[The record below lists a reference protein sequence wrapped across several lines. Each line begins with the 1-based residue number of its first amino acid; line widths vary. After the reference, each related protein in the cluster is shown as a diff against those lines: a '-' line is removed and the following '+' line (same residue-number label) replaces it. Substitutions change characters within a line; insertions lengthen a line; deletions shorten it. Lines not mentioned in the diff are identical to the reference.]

1 VSPDSPR
8 TDGIL
13 PGMTPPDASERQ
25 GRIER
30 LTSGLA
36 EHLLA
41 AGVDGHGRL
50 PSAADVAKREIA
62 RGGDH
67 DAVVARIV
75 NRHTALAGG
84 EGFVTGLGGIVT
96 LPVAIPANI
105 IGFYVLATRMTASI
119 AAASGYDVADPAVR
133 SAVLLCLSGQD
144 ANDILR
150 TVGLG
155 TGGTHI
161 ATRALSGL
169 PPSVLMVVNKGVAF
183 RIMTQLGKRSLNWL
197 GRGVP
202 IAGGVIGAGLDA
214 VLIRRIA
221 KIAREQFPP
230 VADTAA
236 TATDG

>member
-1 VSPDSPR
+1 
-8 TDGIL
+8 
-13 PGMTPPDASERQ
+13 MTPPDANERH
-25 GRIER
+25 GRTER
-30 LTSGLA
+30 LTAGLA

-41 AGVDGHGRL
+41 AGIDGHGRL
-50 PSAADVAKREIA
+50 PSATEVASRAVA

-84 EGFVTGLGGIVT
+84 EGFLTGLGGFVT
-96 LPVAIPANI
+96 LPIAIPANI

-119 AAASGYDVADPAVR
+119 AAASGYDVTDPVTR
-133 SAVLLCLSGQD
+133 SAVLLCLSGED

-150 TVGLG
+150 GVGLG
-155 TGGTHI
+155 TGASHI
-161 ATRALSGL
+161 AARAMSGL

-183 RIMTQLGKRSLNWL
+183 RLVTGIGKRSLAWL

-202 IAGGVIGAGLDA
+202 LAGGVIGAGLDA

-230 VADTAA
+230 VADVGPTS
-236 TATDG
+236 TGG

>member
-1 VSPDSPR
+1 
-8 TDGIL
+8 
-13 PGMTPPDASERQ
+13 MTPPDANERQ

-41 AGVDGHGRL
+41 AGIDGHGRL
-50 PSAADVAKREIA
+50 PSAAEVAEREVA

-67 DAVVARIV
+67 DAVLARIV

-119 AAASGYDVADPAVR
+119 AAASGYDVSDPVTR

-144 ANDILR
+144 AGDIVR
-150 TVGLG
+150 NVGLG
-155 TGGTHI
+155 TGGSHL

-183 RIMTQLGKRSLNWL
+183 RIVSGFGKRSLSWL

-202 IAGGVIGAGLDA
+202 LAGGVIGAGIDA

-230 VADTAA
+230 VTNVA
-236 TATDG
+236 TTSQER